1 MNVNDAFPRVG
12 FIIFAAR
19 SKIMSDLFRF
29 IFSRAFVINI
39 ALVLILFVVGIF
51 GIQAWL
57 SFYTD
62 HGESIEVPDLK
73 SYSLAEVEDILTDL
87 DLHYEVID
95 SADYNPEFPR
105 GSVVGQIPS
114 ATKRVKEGRVIF
126 LTINPRREKQIRMPD
141 IIDRSKRQAISY
153 LENYQL
159 KIGELIYV
167 PDMARDV
174 VLGMEVNG
182 KEVNPGDMIE
192 VNSIVD
198 LILGQGLSNEKV
210 TVPLLLGLQR
220 EAAEEKVTTGSLNI
234 GAVAYD
240 DTFEEDA
247 DTALAVVYR
256 QYPKPLDR
264 ARLGSS
270 VDFWLTMDSTKVV
283 IDSLYLPQNDSA
295 VLAVDSLNTTP

>member
-1 MNVNDAFPRVG
+1 MRG
-12 FIIFAAR
+12 FFQF
-19 SKIMSDLFRF
+19 L
-29 IFSRAFVINI
+29 FSRAFVINVALVI
-39 ALVLILFVVGIF
+39 ALFFVGIF
-51 GIQAWL
+51 GIRAWL
-57 SFYTD
+57 GFYTD

-73 SYSLAEVEDILTDL
+73 SYSLTEVEEILTEL
-87 DLHYEVID
+87 NLHYEVID
-95 SADYNPEFPR
+95 SADYNPEYPR

-114 ATKRVKEGRVIF
+114 ASKRVKEGRAIF

-182 KEVNPGDMIE
+182 VEVEPGDMIE

-210 TVPLLLGLQR
+210 IVPLVLGLRQ
-220 EAAEEKVTTGSLNI
+220 EAAEEKITTGSLNI

-240 DTFEEDA
+240 DTFEEDS
-247 DTALAVVYR
+247 DTLQAVVYR
-256 QYPKPLDR
+256 QYPKPQDR

-283 IDSLYLPQNDSA
+283 IDSLYLPQNDTA
-295 VLAVDSLNTTP
+295 VIFTDTLNTTP

>member
-1 MNVNDAFPRVG
+1 MRG
-12 FIIFAAR
+12 
-19 SKIMSDLFRF
+19 LFRF
-29 IFSRAFVINI
+29 LFSRAFVINV
-39 ALVLILFVVGIF
+39 ALVIVLFFVGIF
-51 GIQAWL
+51 GIRAWL
-57 SFYTD
+57 DFYTD

-73 SYSLAEVEDILTDL
+73 SYSLTEVEEILSEL
-87 DLHYEVID
+87 NLHYEVID
-95 SADYNPEFPR
+95 SADYNPEYPR

-114 ATKRVKEGRVIF
+114 ASKRVKEGRAIF

-182 KEVNPGDMIE
+182 KEVKPGDRVE

-210 TVPLLLGLQR
+210 VVPLVLGLQR
-220 EAAEEKVTTGSLNI
+220 EAAEEKITTGSLNI

-240 DTFEEDA
+240 DTFEEES
-247 DTALAVVYR
+247 DTTLAVVYR
-256 QYPKPLDR
+256 QYPKPQDR

-283 IDSLYLPQNDSA
+283 IDSLYLPRNDTA
-295 VLAVDSLNTTP
+295 VSFTDTLNTTP

>member
-1 MNVNDAFPRVG
+1 MRG
-12 FIIFAAR
+12 
-19 SKIMSDLFRF
+19 LFRF
-29 IFSRAFVINI
+29 LFSRAFVINV
-39 ALVLILFVVGIF
+39 ALVIVLFFVGIF
-51 GIQAWL
+51 GIRAWL
-57 SFYTD
+57 DFYTD

-73 SYSLAEVEDILTDL
+73 SYSLTEVEEILSEL
-87 DLHYEVID
+87 NLHYEVID
-95 SADYNPEFPR
+95 SADYNPEYPR

-114 ATKRVKEGRVIF
+114 ASKRVKEGRAIF

-182 KEVNPGDMIE
+182 KEVKPGDRIE

-210 TVPLLLGLQR
+210 IVPLVLGLQR
-220 EAAEEKVTTGSLNI
+220 EAAEEKITTGSLNI

-240 DTFEEDA
+240 DTFEEES
-247 DTALAVVYR
+247 DTTLAVVYR
-256 QYPKPLDR
+256 QYPKPQDR

-283 IDSLYLPQNDSA
+283 IDSLYLPQNDTA
-295 VLAVDSLNTTP
+295 VSFSDTLNTTP